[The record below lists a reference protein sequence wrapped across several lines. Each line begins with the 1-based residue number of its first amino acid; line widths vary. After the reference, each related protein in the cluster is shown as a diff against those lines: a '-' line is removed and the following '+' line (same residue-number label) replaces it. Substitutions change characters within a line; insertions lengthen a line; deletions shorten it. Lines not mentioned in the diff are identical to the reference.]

1 VREERMNMK
10 KSILSV
16 SLIVLS
22 LVLLRFTPVYGAASN
37 AAEKLTQ
44 VLVTNWPDL
53 FKVREQNLDN
63 EGNIKV
69 HEQGTVNVN
78 VTNTE
83 PIAVTGGQPPL
94 QPKTVTLFENRALAS
109 TETFTTPVIDV
120 NGYKK
125 LTLYFKRPY
134 DLTNG
139 PRVDLQGYFSIDDTT
154 LYVGTPAIIS
164 GIGYGQFAR
173 YETVDVVGPKFFIN
187 VQNNGI
193 ESLSAWVYLM
203 P

>member
-1 VREERMNMK
+1 MNMK
-10 KSILSV
+10 KMMIILPIAIISFAF
-16 SLIVLS
+16 
-22 LVLLRFTPVYGAASN
+22 LRFTPVYHQVSAV
-37 AAEKLTQ
+37 AEKLTQ
-44 VLVTNWPDL
+44 VVVTNWPEI
-53 FKVREQNLDN
+53 FNVREQNLDEN
-63 EGNIKV
+63 GNIKV
-69 HEQGTVNVN
+69 HEQATVNVN

-83 PIAVTGGQPPL
+83 PIPVSNSGGIAL
-94 QPKTVTLFENRALAS
+94 QPKTVTLFENRAMS
-109 TETFTTPVIDV
+109 PNETFTSPVIDV
-120 NGYKK
+120 SGYRK

-154 LYVGTPAIIS
+154 LYVGTPGIVT

-173 YETVDVVGPKFFIN
+173 YETMDVVGPKFFIN

-193 ESLSAWVYLM
+193 ESLSAWVHLI